1 MIRKL
6 IYILLMLTTSLGAF
20 AQTARTDSVSPVRT
34 DSVSPVRT
42 DSVSPA
48 RTDSVSPRY
57 DTVSTVPD
65 SYGNVDSSQKVLIGQ
80 TTVSTSDT
88 VKRADSGLSIDPDK
102 KLEPKKLDRR
112 WFISPFLKFQAQE
125 FGMLEQQR
133 RKFESDAYLL
143 PLPSKSMISAAA
155 SVYKNFSKNIS
166 VSLDLGA
173 GIGHMTS
180 KDSLISTTKSKTAG
194 IVNFTLYH
202 HLLGGNYKLQPFI
215 SGGINTTISKGT
227 YMSAPVGAGIKFTSK
242 HVMIEGQGAY
252 GYSLSKNIANT
263 IVYSVGVYIPFR
275 TKKQKEEDRAAKGSD
290 TSKIN
295 IINITNNYYLL
306 SNRDSVLKAE
316 QDSIKKEEDRATLL
330 RLIEDSIAYATL
342 DPDDPMRLKA
352 AKKYIIYFYYDQY
365 SLTTSAF
372 GTIDQVISRMKG
384 NPTLM
389 VHLKGHTDQSGSEQY
404 NSPLSKRRAK
414 MVFDYLNSMGI
425 GSDRIIQSSYGKLN
439 PAVKNEDP
447 NTAWMNRRCEIVL
460 YEKE

>member
-1 MIRKL
+1 MSRKL
-6 IYILLMLTTSLGAF
+6 IYILLLLTTSLGAF
-20 AQTARTDSVSPVRT
+20 AQTVRT
-34 DSVSPVRT
+34 DSVSPRYDTVSTVPASTVRI
-42 DSVSPA
+42 
-48 RTDSVSPRY
+48 DSVSPRY

-65 SYGNVDSSQKVLIGQ
+65 SYGNVDTSQKVLIGQ
-80 TTVSTSDT
+80 TTSSISDT
-88 VKRADSGLSIDPDK
+88 VKRADSGLRIEPDK
-102 KLEPKKLDRR
+102 KLEPKKLDKR

-143 PLPSKSMISAAA
+143 PLPSKAMISAAA
-155 SVYKNFSKNIS
+155 SVYKNFTKNIS
-166 VSLDLGA
+166 ASLDLGA
-173 GIGHMTS
+173 GIGHVTS
-180 KDSLISTTKSKTAG
+180 KDSLISTTKSRTAG
-194 IVNFTLYH
+194 IGNFTLYY
-202 HLLGGNYKLQPFI
+202 HLLGGNYKLQPFV

-227 YMSAPVGAGIKFTSK
+227 YTSAPVGAGIKFTSK
-242 HVMIEGQGAY
+242 HIMIEGQGAY

-263 IVYSVGVYIPFR
+263 IVYSVGVYIPFK
-275 TKKQKEEDRAAKGSD
+275 TKKQKEEDKAENERKD

-330 RLIEDSIAYATL
+330 RLIEDSTAFADL

-352 AKKYIIYFYYDQY
+352 AKKYIVYFYYDQY

-372 GTIDQVISRMKG
+372 GTIDQVIAKMKG
-384 NPTLM
+384 DPTLM

-404 NSPLSKRRAK
+404 NSPLSKRRAR

-425 GSDRIIQSSYGKLN
+425 GSDRIILSSYGKLN